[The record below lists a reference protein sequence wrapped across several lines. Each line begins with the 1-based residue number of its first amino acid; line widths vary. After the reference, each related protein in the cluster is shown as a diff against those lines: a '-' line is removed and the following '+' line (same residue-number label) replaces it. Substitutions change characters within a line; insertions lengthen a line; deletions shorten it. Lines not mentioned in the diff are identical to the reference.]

1 MSKQNHSKDSQIH
14 CKGKTIILQLD
25 AARKQLG
32 NLRPKGLSHKRLI
45 HRNRER
51 ILLVIVDVAQLFSES
66 EEWMDICNFLKD
78 AGVKIPRSFQL
89 ALQDWDEFND
99 K

>member
-66 EEWMDICNFLKD
+66 EEWMDICNFLKE

-89 ALQDWDEFND
+89 AMQDWDEFND

>member
-25 AARKQLG
+25 AARKQLS
-32 NLRPKGLSHKRLI
+32 NLRSKEPVHKRLI
-45 HRNRER
+45 HKNRDR
-51 ILLVIVDVAQLFSES
+51 ILFVIIDVAQLFSKS
-66 EEWMDICNFLKD
+66 EDWRDIYNFLKE
-78 AGVKIPRSFQL
+78 AGVKIPRNVQL
-89 ALQDWDEFND
+89 TMQDWDEFNT